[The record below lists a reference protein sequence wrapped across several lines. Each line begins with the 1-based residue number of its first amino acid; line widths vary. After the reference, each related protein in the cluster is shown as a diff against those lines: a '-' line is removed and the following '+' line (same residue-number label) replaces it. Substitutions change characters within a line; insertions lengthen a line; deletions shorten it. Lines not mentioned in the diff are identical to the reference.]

1 MFLISGITK
10 KQQVLEQ
17 QKCTKNDRKKPK
29 PLGKKF
35 SVSKK
40 QVDKNSI
47 GGKRYSSSSRIGWSH

>member
-29 PLGKKF
+29 PLRKKF
-35 SVSKK
+35 RIKKASKI
-40 QVDKNSI
+40 DK
-47 GGKRYSSSSRIGWSH
+47 K